1 MEQQEEKQEEVKV
14 AKVCDNCG
22 SGNMHF
28 EATAWW
34 NIAKQEFEYD
44 LNYDRDY
51 CFACQDQVSTSDVPW
66 SHDRWNNGVD
76 KGDLVNFHPDR
87 VDYSRLDALAQPASS
102 FDWDTLDTALGL
114 VVEVR
119 PDPKRKYAE
128 VRDTVLVRLF
138 TGEDIEVWPRDLI
151 VVGQMESGWELFGE
165 KDDEQ
170 KAA

>member
-14 AKVCDNCG
+14 AKVCDGCG
-22 SGNMHF
+22 SDDVYF
-28 EATAWW
+28 DASAYW
-34 NIAKQEFEYD
+34 NREKQEFEFE
-44 LNYDRDY
+44 LTHEREY
-51 CFACQDQVSTSDVPW
+51 CSVCHSETRTLDVPW
-66 SHDRWNNGVD
+66 TRERWANVVV

-87 VDYSRLDALAQPASS
+87 SDYANFYTLTTPGSQ
-102 FDWDTLDTALGL
+102 FNWDLLDTALGL
-114 VVEVR
+114 VVDER
-119 PDPKRKYAE
+119 PE
-128 VRDTVLVRLF
+128 GRDTVLVRLF